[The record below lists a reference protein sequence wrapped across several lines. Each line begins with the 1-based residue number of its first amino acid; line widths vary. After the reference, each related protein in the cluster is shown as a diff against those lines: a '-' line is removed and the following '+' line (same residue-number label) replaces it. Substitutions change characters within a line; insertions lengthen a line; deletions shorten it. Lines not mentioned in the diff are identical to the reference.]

1 MAGILVGIGI
11 IANISSGNK
20 YIGAML
26 FSLALLSIVQ
36 CELLLY
42 TGIIGFAKIKDIS
55 SLLKI
60 LFFNLCGVSFIVF
73 TMAINNN
80 QFINSMIQISKNK
93 FHQSIVQM
101 FIYAFLCGI
110 LMFIA
115 VYCKNKVITIF
126 CIMTFILSGFEHCIA
141 DFPYLLININV
152 RNIVKFIFIILGNSL
167 GSIIAKRLIINKG
180 SE

>member
-1 MAGILVGIGI
+1 MAGMLVGIGVI
-11 IANISSGNK
+11 VNVLSGNK

-42 TGIIGFAKIKDIS
+42 TGMIGFAKIKDIS
-55 SLLKI
+55 ALLEV
-60 LFFNLCGVSFIVF
+60 LCFNLFGALFPVILMVIS
-73 TMAINNN
+73 ND
-80 QFINSMIQISKNK
+80 QFKNSMMQISKNK
-93 FHQSIVQM
+93 FNQSIFQL

-110 LMFIA
+110 LMFVA

-141 DFPYLLININV
+141 DYPYLVVNLNVVNI
-152 RNIVKFIFIILGNSL
+152 IKFIFIILGNSL
-167 GSIIAKRLIINKG
+167 GSATANKLIC
-180 SE
+180 